1 MDMLMLPAKE
11 VSISLGGY
19 LNFSKRDDTR
29 FKDVRLRRA
38 LSMMMDRDLLI
49 SVAEGTDRFSA
60 AGLPTR
66 IYWSGHVAP
75 GLPEWLDPKTD
86 TLGEGARYFKHDPA
100 EARKLVQAAGVQMPY
115 SAPFGHYT
123 DQVPADQPRFQTLM
137 GMFNDGGIFNIT
149 SDPLLYNT
157 SWRTARQ
164 AAGME
169 HIGVL
174 WHRTGSFNA
183 DIMLTMMYTPD
194 GRNSQNAKPH
204 PGVTDLVLKQKT
216 ELDPQKRTAM
226 IHEIQRQL
234 SLDWPV
240 LPWAG
245 TAPGFTLRWPWL
257 ANHGVFVEG
266 SASARAYTH
275 FWYDEKKKV
284 S

>member
-1 MDMLMLPAKE
+1 
-11 VSISLGGY
+11 
-19 LNFSKRDDTR
+19 
-29 FKDVRLRRA
+29 
-38 LSMMMDRDLLI
+38 
-49 SVAEGTDRFSA
+49 
-60 AGLPTR
+60 
-66 IYWSGHVAP
+66 
-75 GLPEWLDPKTD
+75 
-86 TLGEGARYFKHDPA
+86 
-100 EARKLVQAAGVQMPY
+100 
-115 SAPFGHYT
+115 
-123 DQVPADQPRFQTLM
+123 
-137 GMFNDGGIFNIT
+137 
-149 SDPLLYNT
+149 
-157 SWRTARQ
+157 
-164 AAGME
+164 
-169 HIGVL
+169 
-174 WHRTGSFNA
+174 
-183 DIMLTMMYTPD
+183 MLTMMYTPD